1 MTRKLG
7 RKARAKP
14 QRRLFHAGPVGK
26 LNAHEGFVGA
36 RAAKRRAR
44 RTTRRRR

>member
-1 MTRKLG
+1 MAKRKIS

-14 QRRLFHAGPVGK
+14 QRKLFSAGTVGK

-36 RAAKRRAR
+36 RKSKRGKRRTAR
-44 RTTRRRR
+44 R